1 MPATILIVLHVIN
14 CTVFMRKYFTLIL
27 LLSSIWAFAQPYAV
41 GHRSLSLLDAARN
54 RTVTAEVYYP
64 ANSAGDNVAFAAGSF
79 PVFTLAHGFV
89 IPGNTYQNFANEL
102 VPDGFVL
109 VLPTTE
115 SSFLPNHDAFGKDIA
130 FLNTAFR
137 TGGVPFFTQFNGR
150 SAIGGHSMGGGASA
164 LAATQTTA
172 DAYVGLAPAITN
184 PSPVPLGGQITLP
197 ALVISG
203 SADGVTPPE
212 TNHQPMYDAFASEC
226 KTFLSITSG
235 THCYYIPSSL
245 CDLGESGV
253 PGGMT
258 RELQQQITFDYL
270 RPFLNTFLFDDSAS
284 WLQFQQA
291 LPGDSR
297 ISYQQACSLDFTGLS
312 SVESLILKA
321 FPQPCGNSVELEF
334 SQLINSVDITLF
346 DLQGRV
352 LEPARTYGIN
362 GTALLLNVAH
372 LPNGIYILEASTP
385 NGRIRQRLLKG

>member
-1 MPATILIVLHVIN
+1 MKQPLFYLFL
-14 CTVFMRKYFTLIL
+14 CYCF
-27 LLSSIWAFAQPYAV
+27 SSIAQPYAV

-64 ANSAGDNVAFAAGSF
+64 GISTGDNVAFAAGNF

-89 IPGNTYQNFANEL
+89 IPGNTYQNFADEL
-102 VPDGFVL
+102 VPDGYVI

-137 TGGVPFFTQFNGR
+137 SGGVSFFTQFNGR

-164 LAATQTTA
+164 LAATQTIA
-172 DAYVGLAPAITN
+172 DAYIGFAPAITN
-184 PSPVPLGGQITLP
+184 PSPVPQGGQIEIP
-197 ALVISG
+197 ALLFSG

-212 TNHQPMYDAFASEC
+212 TNHQPIYDSFASDC
-226 KTFLSITSG
+226 KSFVSITSG

-270 RPFLNTFLFDDSAS
+270 RPFLNTFLLDDSAS
-284 WLQFQQA
+284 WQQFQQTITA
-291 LPGDSR
+291 DNR
-297 ISYQQACSLDFTGLS
+297 ITFEQSCSLDFTGNESIS
-312 SVESLILKA
+312 SVKTRV
-321 FPQPCGNSVELEF
+321 FPQPCSDAIQLEF
-334 SQLINSVDITLF
+334 SDPVMVLSLNIYDMQGRKLSHTPVFLQNENIVSVDVKQLPA
-346 DLQGRV
+346 GMYV
-352 LEPARTYGIN
+352 LEAETSGGN
-362 GTALLLNVAH
+362 
-372 LPNGIYILEASTP
+372 
-385 NGRIRQRLLKG
+385 IRERLLKVQHY

>member
-1 MPATILIVLHVIN
+1 MKQSLFYL
-14 CTVFMRKYFTLIL
+14 F
-27 LLSSIWAFAQPYAV
+27 LSTCISSLAQPYAV

-64 ANSAGDNVAFAAGSF
+64 AESAGDNVAFAPGNF

-89 IPGNTYQNFANEL
+89 IPGNTYQNFADEL
-102 VPDGFVL
+102 VPDGFVI

-137 TGGVPFFTQFNGR
+137 SGGVPFFAQFNGR

-172 DAYVGLAPAITN
+172 DAYIGFAPAVTN
-184 PSPVPLGGQITLP
+184 PSPVPLGGQIDIP
-197 ALVISG
+197 ALVFSG

-212 TNHQPMYDAFASEC
+212 TNHQPIYNSFASDC

-235 THCYYIPSSL
+235 VHCYYIPASL
-245 CDLGESGV
+245 CDIGESGI

-270 RPFLNTFLFDDSAS
+270 RPFLNTFLLDDSIS
-284 WLQFQQA
+284 WQQFQQSIN
-291 LPGDSR
+291 GDTR
-297 ISYQQACSLDFTGLS
+297 ITFQQTCSLEFTGN
-312 SVESLILKA
+312 ESLSISEINL
-321 FPQPCGNSVELEF
+321 FPQPCYDMVQLSFPVAEKVAALSLYDMQGRKLVTAPAF
-334 SQLINSVDITLF
+334 SQAGNILKA
-346 DLQGRV
+346 DLSF
-352 LEPARTYGIN
+352 
-362 GTALLLNVAH
+362 
-372 LPNGIYILEASTP
+372 LPGGMYILEVSTKT
-385 NGRIRQRLLKG
+385 RLFRKRLLKVRG

>member
-1 MPATILIVLHVIN
+1 MRPIL
-14 CTVFMRKYFTLIL
+14 TFFIL
-27 LLSSIWAFAQPYAV
+27 FSSVYAFSQPFAV

-64 ANSAGDNVAFAAGSF
+64 ALNAGDNVAFAAGSF

-102 VPDGFVL
+102 VPDGYVV

-137 TGGVPFFTQFNGR
+137 TGGVPFFTQFSGR

-172 DAYVGLAPAITN
+172 DAYIGFAPAITN
-184 PSPVPLGGQITLP
+184 PSPVPLGAQINLP
-197 ALVISG
+197 VLIFSG
-203 SADGVTPPE
+203 AADGVTPPE
-212 TNHQPMYDAFASEC
+212 TNHQPMYDAFESDC
-226 KTFLSITSG
+226 KTFVSINSG
-235 THCYYIPSSL
+235 THCYYIPASL
-245 CDLGESGV
+245 CDLGETGV

-270 RPFLNTFLFDDSAS
+270 RPFLNTFLFDDSTS
-284 WLQFQQA
+284 WPQFQQA

-297 ISYQQACSLDFTGLS
+297 ISYQQACSLDFTGLT
-312 SVESLILKA
+312 SLEGLAINV
-321 FPQPCGNSVELEF
+321 FPQPCGNTVQLEF
-334 SQLINSVDITLF
+334 SEPLTSNTITVY
-346 DLQGRV
+346 DLHGRIA
-352 LEPARTYGIN
+352 EPSRTYAIN
-362 GTALLLNVAH
+362 GKTLQLDVSH
-372 LPNGIYILEASTP
+372 LEAGMYIIEANTP
-385 NGRIRQRLLKG
+385 RGNIRQRLLKVQS

>member
-1 MPATILIVLHVIN
+1 M
-14 CTVFMRKYFTLIL
+14 F
-27 LLSSIWAFAQPYAV
+27 SQPFAV

-64 ANSAGDNVAFAAGSF
+64 ALNAGDNVAFAAGNF

-102 VPDGFVL
+102 VPDGYVL

-137 TGGVPFFTQFNGR
+137 TGGVSFFTQFNGR

-172 DAYVGLAPAITN
+172 DAYIGFAPAITN
-184 PSPVPLGGQITLP
+184 PSPVPLGAQINLP
-197 ALVISG
+197 VLIFSG

-212 TNHQPMYDAFASEC
+212 TNHQPMYDAFASNC
-226 KTFLSITSG
+226 KSFVSITAG
-235 THCYYIPSSL
+235 THCFFIPSSL

-270 RPFLNTFLFDDSAS
+270 RPFLNTFLFDDSTA

-297 ISYQQACSLDFTGLS
+297 ISYQQACSLDFTGHT
-312 SVESLILKA
+312 SLEDLAINV
-321 FPQPCGNSVELEF
+321 FPQPCGNAVQLEF
-334 SQLINSVDITLF
+334 SEPIHNLSLTIYDVH
-346 DLQGRV
+346 GRV
-352 LEPARTYGIN
+352 IEPTRTYSVN
-362 GTALLLNVAH
+362 GNAAQVNVSH
-372 LPNGIYILEASTP
+372 LAVGMYIFEAST
-385 NGRIRQRLLKG
+385 NRGMLRQRLLKVQP

>member
-1 MPATILIVLHVIN
+1 
-14 CTVFMRKYFTLIL
+14 MRKYFTLVL
-27 LLSSIWAFAQPYAV
+27 LLSSICAFAQPYGV
-41 GHRSLSLLDAARN
+41 GHRSLSLLDASRN

-102 VPDGFVL
+102 VPDGYVM

-130 FLNTAFR
+130 FLNNAFR

-184 PSPVPLGGQITLP
+184 PSPVPLGNQITLP
-197 ALVISG
+197 ALIISG

-253 PGGMT
+253 PAGMT

-270 RPFLNTFLFDDSAS
+270 RPFLNTFLLDDSTS
-284 WLQFQQA
+284 WPQFQQA

-297 ISYQQACSLDFTGLS
+297 ISYQQACSFDFTGLS
-312 SVESLILKA
+312 SVEGLQLKT

-334 SQLINSVDITLF
+334 SEPLNSISLTVF
-346 DLQGRV
+346 DLNGRV
-352 LEPARTYGIN
+352 LEPASTYTVN
-362 GTALLLNVAH
+362 GYALQLEVSH
-372 LPNGIYILEASTP
+372 LEAGMYILEASTKL
-385 NGRIRQRLLKG
+385 GKIRQCLLKVQP